1 MRYIYSKLSY
11 MQDKKNVWNIVHF
24 HTKVCETLHL
34 EHIEEDS
41 SEWTES
47 FEMYKMEV
55 DK

>member
-1 MRYIYSKLSY
+1 

-34 EHIEEDS
+34 EYIEEDS